1 MVENR
6 SRCSSRRSNN
16 TKTIASQT
24 PQEGAWLVAFRIHG
38 YQDLEKTSSV
48 SFATIRTD
56 LHLVTSS
63 CFEEKVAM
71 KRKQIDTLQVHN
83 ARTSQRREMCRLCAG
98 IHLSVNMTPLF
109 VGTGSEQHLCQKIQQ
124 YTPFRINNDDK
135 LPKQICGICVTTLSN
150 WHNFIECCLKA
161 QQSFVALIE
170 KSKKEEATKSEIS
183 TTPVT
188 NLQYSA
194 GAGAASL
201 CAPTLQCNERESTAG
216 AVTCREGVCGVAATV
231 KSAGRGRQYCVAL
244 HCNSNSG
251 CETGLSLFRIPK
263 EKERAHQWLV
273 NAEREDLLELSEA
286 VRHTRYLCQQH
297 FTDDMFSNSFK
308 SRLVWNAVPTVFPKL
323 QSSGDKGN
331 NVNTKTLD
339 RKCVINNMAL
349 QVMVPV
355 KVTKEPRKILPK
367 PLEESSSTNSGLAN
381 MAENTTNIVV
391 EEGHNHQKPRT
402 DNMNAPEGFD
412 SDCISDFLSVSAA
425 AKRGADSNECSLA
438 DTELCDTDQLCPL
451 EHSFQERV
459 YPCRYCGEMFLV
471 KSSLVLHQTTYH
483 SEHPTV
489 CPLCDKGHFRS
500 NREFMEHMCDHGDVM
515 LAL

>member
-1 MVENR
+1 MSKSGR
-6 SRCSSRRSNN
+6 
-16 TKTIASQT
+16 
-24 PQEGAWLVAFRIHG
+24 
-38 YQDLEKTSSV
+38 
-48 SFATIRTD
+48 
-56 LHLVTSS
+56 SS

-71 KRKQIDTLQVHN
+71 KRKQIDTLQLRN
-83 ARTSQRREMCRLCAG
+83 AQTSQRREMCRLCAG
-98 IHLSVNMTPLF
+98 IHLSINMTPLF
-109 VGTGSEQHLCQKIQQ
+109 VEKGSEQHLCQKIHQ

-150 WHNFIECCLKA
+150 WHNFVECCLKA
-161 QQSFVALIE
+161 QQSFIALIE
-170 KSKKEEATKSEIS
+170 QSKKERATKCASSI
-183 TTPVT
+183 TPVT
-188 NLQYSA
+188 NLA
-194 GAGAASL
+194 HGTAAGAASL
-201 CAPTLQCNERESTAG
+201 CAPTAQCNGDVTDNERESTAG
-216 AVTCREGVCGVAATV
+216 TVKTSSPVTCREGVCGVTATV
-231 KSAGRGRQYCVAL
+231 KSSRRGRQYCVAL

-251 CETGLSLFRIPK
+251 CENGLSLFRIPK
-263 EKERAHQWLV
+263 DKERAHQWLV

-286 VRHTRYLCQQH
+286 VRHTRYICQQH
-297 FTDDMFSNSFK
+297 FTDDMFSNSLK

-323 QSSGDKGN
+323 QSSGVKRN
-331 NVNTKTLD
+331 HVNTKTLD
-339 RKCVINNMAL
+339 RKCGINNMAL

-355 KVTKEPRKILPK
+355 RVTKEPRKILPK
-367 PLEESSSTNSGLAN
+367 PLEESSSTKSSPAN
-381 MAENTTNIVV
+381 MTENTTNTVV
-391 EEGHNHQKPRT
+391 EEGHNNQKPGT
-402 DNMNAPEGFD
+402 DNMTAPEAFD

-489 CPLCDKGHFRS
+489 CPLCDKGHFSS

>member
-1 MVENR
+1 MHEVT
-6 SRCSSRRSNN
+6 NN
-16 TKTIASQT
+16 T
-24 PQEGAWLVAFRIHG
+24 G
-38 YQDLEKTSSV
+38 
-48 SFATIRTD
+48 
-56 LHLVTSS
+56 LHLYFTTRSS

-83 ARTSQRREMCRLCAG
+83 ARTSQSREMCRLCAG

-150 WHNFIECCLKA
+150 WHNFVECCLKA

-170 KSKKEEATKSEIS
+170 KSKKEQATKSGSS

-194 GAGAASL
+194 VAGAESL

-216 AVTCREGVCGVAATV
+216 AVTYREGVRGVTATV
-231 KSAGRGRQYCVAL
+231 KSPGRGRQYCVAL

-331 NVNTKTLD
+331 HVNTKTLD

-367 PLEESSSTNSGLAN
+367 PLEESREGILLINLLVCNVTTPCYCCSSSTNSSLAN

-402 DNMNAPEGFD
+402 DNMTAPEGFD

>member
-1 MVENR
+1 MHLALRLV
-6 SRCSSRRSNN
+6 SAAC
-16 TKTIASQT
+16 TI
-24 PQEGAWLVAFRIHG
+24 W
-38 YQDLEKTSSV
+38 
-48 SFATIRTD
+48 
-56 LHLVTSS
+56 SS

-150 WHNFIECCLKA
+150 WHNFVECCLKA